1 MMTTKRHLVTTKK
14 HKRSAWRSRM
24 TTEVLKEV
32 YKHKVTKMMYK
43 DTQNNHK
50 ETKQLQKV

>member
-1 MMTTKRHLVTTKK
+1 MMTTKRRLVTTKK
-14 HKRSAWRSRM
+14 HKRSAWSSRM

-32 YKHKVTKMMYK
+32 YKHKMTKMYK
-43 DTQNNHK
+43 DTQNDHK